1 MKKNLKDSDYSFFI
15 GLLILMLTLGGCAT
29 MKPSALGPDGKQLDV
44 SKESIAL
51 LSVKV
56 ANKYKTGYQP
66 DIKNVFIWED
76 KSENR
81 KKYSFAVEE
90 KYNEIENEFNEYLIS
105 FQLPPGK
112 YEMRE
117 FFAQK
122 MAFPVFGSF
131 ALPIYAD
138 FSIGSNEIVY
148 LGNIDARI
156 IERTSD
162 DELRAGPVIPL
173 IDQAVTGASGGTF
186 VIEITD
192 HFNDDIAKFK
202 QKYHQLTGFDI
213 INLTLP
219 PWKKP
224 IAENMQ

>member
-1 MKKNLKDSDYSFFI
+1 MKKNLKDNHYSFFI

-44 SKESIAL
+44 SEESIAL
-51 LSVKV
+51 LSVKL

-76 KSENR
+76 KNENR

-90 KYNEIENEFNEYLIS
+90 KYNEVENEFNEYLIS

-112 YEMRE
+112 YKLRE
-117 FFAQK
+117 FFAQRW
-122 MAFPVFGSF
+122 AFPVIGSF
-131 ALPIYAD
+131 SLPIYAS
-138 FSIGSNEIVY
+138 FSIEPNQILY
-148 LGNIDARI
+148 LGNIDAHI
-156 IERTSD
+156 IKRTSD

-192 HFNDDIAKFK
+192 RFNDDIEKFK
-202 QKYHQLTGFDI
+202 QKYHQLTGCDI

-224 IAENMQ
+224 TTEDMQ

>member
-1 MKKNLKDSDYSFFI
+1 
-15 GLLILMLTLGGCAT
+15 

-44 SKESIAL
+44 SEESIAL

-56 ANKYKTGYQP
+56 TNKYKTDYQP

-76 KSENR
+76 KSEDR

-90 KYNEIENEFNEYLIS
+90 KYNEVENEFNEYLIS

-112 YEMRE
+112 YEIRE

-122 MAFPVFGSF
+122 WAFPVIGSF
-131 ALPIYAD
+131 TLPIYAD
-138 FSIGSNEIVY
+138 FSIAPNEIVY

-162 DELRAGPVIPL
+162 DELRAGLVIPL
-173 IDQAVTGASGGTF
+173 VDQAVTGASGGTF

-192 HFNDDIAKFK
+192 CFNDDIEKFK
-202 QKYHQLTGFDI
+202 QKYYQLTGCDI

-224 IAENMQ
+224 TTEDMQ